1 MKLTQEEKEILK
13 DMAESS
19 VAPVLLKWLDIVVAR
34 MERSVINCPV
44 TTGSR
49 EITLKKARLEGAQAL
64 RTAVDTLKQEL
75 KNA

>member
-1 MKLTQEEKEILK
+1 MKLTQEER
-13 DMAESS
+13 ESLQEFS
-19 VAPVLLKWLDIVVAR
+19 NSGTARTLVKWLDIVVAR

-44 TTGSR
+44 TSGSR